1 MLHFCNQFVDL
12 EATDNQIRVFNEFY
26 VWFYFLELIFTKI

>member
-1 MLHFCNQFVDL
+1 MLHFCNQFVNL
-12 EATDNQIRVFNEFY
+12 EATDNQIHVFNEFY